1 MRSVPVLRAG
11 EYVLRPWTL
20 GDTDFVLEA
29 ARDPEIARFS
39 SVGTSVTP
47 DAARHWI
54 EKRHADDRLDWVVER
69 SGDPLGR
76 VSLAHIDVNDDVAE
90 VGYWV
95 VADQRRRGVAS
106 TAVAAAESHAFE
118 ELGLVR
124 LFIRH
129 EPENVASCALAESRG
144 YLAEG
149 TQRGA
154 FTRAGARRDL
164 HVHGLLATD
173 EVVVRR

>member
-1 MRSVPVLRAG
+1 MRSVPVLSAG
-11 EYVLRPWTL
+11 HYVLRAWTL
-20 GDTDFVLEA
+20 DDVDFVLEA

-39 SVGTSVTP
+39 SVGMSVTP
-47 DAARHWI
+47 DDARHWI
-54 EKRHADDRLDWVVER
+54 EKRHSDDRLDWVIEDT
-69 SGDPLGR
+69 STPIGR
-76 VSLAHIDVNDDVAE
+76 VSLAHIDLNDEVAE

-106 TAVAAAESHAFE
+106 SAVATAESHAFH

-173 EVVVRR
+173 EVDVRR